1 GFSTAMKTFD
11 STRPIVASM
20 ATGIARAAYEYTL
33 DIVKSA
39 YPKQSHLFH
48 QATDLLAEM
57 ASQISAA
64 RLLTCEAAWK
74 GCIGVANA
82 KEAAVCKAYACEMSL
97 KVCSQALEL
106 LRPTGTQGHIVE
118 KVYRDAKVFDIFEG
132 TNEIQHLVIA
142 RRAFE
147 P

>member
-1 GFSTAMKTFD
+1 TAMKTFD

-33 DIVKSA
+33 DIVKSE

-64 RLLTCEAAWK
+64 RLLTYEAAWK
-74 GCIGVANA
+74 ADLGLA
-82 KEAAVCKAYACEMSL
+82 
-97 KVCSQALEL
+97 
-106 LRPTGTQGHIVE
+106 
-118 KVYRDAKVFDIFEG
+118 
-132 TNEIQHLVIA
+132 NEIG
-142 RRAFE
+142 RASCRE
-147 P
+147 REYTRKAGRSRER

>member
-1 GFSTAMKTFD
+1 GEALYEQTNSGQSGFSTAMKTFD

-33 DIVKSA
+33 DIVKSE

-64 RLLTCEAAWK
+64 RLLTYEVAGIAEFGLADAEAPA
-74 GCIGVANA
+74 IRQ
-82 KEAAVCKAYACEMSL
+82 AYDGEMSL
-97 KVCSQALEL
+97 KVYSGA
-106 LRPTGTQGHIVE
+106 VE
-118 KVYRDAKVFDIFEG
+118 
-132 TNEIQHLVIA
+132 
-142 RRAFE
+142 
-147 P
+147 